1 LKNNLLLGSGNAGKI
16 KEIKFYLEYFN
27 LFNNFNILDLSS
39 FKDLGEPEENG
50 STFEENSIIK
60 STYFYNKTGHLTL
73 SDDSGFIV
81 EEMEKFPGIKTARAA
96 KEMGGEQEVVNYI
109 FKKNPN
115 IQKIGATFYC
125 SLSLVGH
132 KINQVVTGRVVGSM
146 IASKKGN
153 DGFGYDP
160 FFIPQNSNKTFAEM
174 GLKEKMS
181 LSHRFEAFKLLS
193 ITQK

>member
-27 LFNNFNILDLSS
+27 LFNNFNILDLSG

-50 STFEENSIIK
+50 PTFEENSIIK
-60 STYFYNKTGHLTL
+60 STYFYNTTGHLTL

-81 EEMEKFPGIKTARAA
+81 EEMEKFPGIKTARVA

-109 FKKNPN
+109 FKKNPKTK
-115 IQKIGATFYC
+115 KIGATFYC
-125 SLSLVGH
+125 SLSLIGQ
-132 KINQVVTGRVVGSM
+132 KINQVVTGKVVGS
-146 IASKKGN
+146 IISSKKGN

-160 FFIPQNSNKTFAEM
+160 FFIPQSSNKTFAEM